1 MSDLSTKPRP
11 PAGAVVDSPP
21 LLLLVEDNAGDAV
34 LVREML
40 RTALADGFELV
51 HAVRLSEACDLL
63 EAGGTACVLLDL
75 SLPDAQGLEAV
86 TRVQAAAPDVPIV
99 VLTGLDDERLALNA
113 VQEGAQDY
121 LIKGRVDDRLISRSI
136 RYAIERK
143 RAEVELAHQALHD
156 GLTGLPNRA
165 LFLDRLQLAL
175 ARVQRR
181 PSAVAVLFLDLD
193 RFKVIN
199 DSLGHEIGDRLL
211 VDVAQRLQAV
221 LRPGDTVARFG
232 GDEFTVLCDDIDG
245 ERDAIMIASRMG
257 EAVAA
262 PFLLADTEAFLTA
275 SVGIA
280 MADGVD
286 ARPESLIRD
295 ADAAMYRAKE
305 RGKSR
310 YELFDDA
317 MRARVV
323 ERLEVENALHRAIER
338 GELRVHYQPLVDL
351 EAGLMTGVE
360 ALVRWQH
367 PERGLLL
374 PEQFIPLAEETG
386 QILEL
391 GEWVLR
397 EACTQHRLWSQ
408 EQPDGPALGLSVNLS
423 ARQLQQP
430 ELVADVVLALR
441 DTRMD
446 PANLCLEITESVVME
461 ETEAAVQALEALR
474 AEGVRI
480 AIDDFGT
487 GYSSLRLLKGA
498 PADLLKID
506 RSFVAGLGS
515 DPQDRPIV
523 QSVIHLADALG
534 LDAVAEGVETP
545 EQLSELRAAGCR
557 FAQGFHFARP
567 AGAEAISAL
576 LAAGRRL

>member
-1 MSDLSTKPRP
+1 
-11 PAGAVVDSPP
+11 
-21 LLLLVEDNAGDAV
+21 
-34 LVREML
+34 
-40 RTALADGFELV
+40 
-51 HAVRLSEACDLL
+51 
-63 EAGGTACVLLDL
+63 
-75 SLPDAQGLEAV
+75 
-86 TRVQAAAPDVPIV
+86 
-99 VLTGLDDERLALNA
+99 
-113 VQEGAQDY
+113 
-121 LIKGRVDDRLISRSI
+121 
-136 RYAIERK
+136 
-143 RAEVELAHQALHD
+143 
-156 GLTGLPNRA
+156 
-165 LFLDRLQLAL
+165 
-175 ARVQRR
+175 
-181 PSAVAVLFLDLD
+181 VAVLFLDLD

-199 DSLGHEIGDRLL
+199 DSLGHEIGDCLL
-211 VDVAQRLQAV
+211 VELAQRLQSV

-245 ERDAIMIASRMG
+245 ERDAIVIAQRMG

-310 YELFDDA
+310 YELFDEV
-317 MRARVV
+317 MRARAV

-338 GELRVHYQPLVDL
+338 GELRVHYQPLVDI

-360 ALVRWQH
+360 ALARWEH
-367 PERGLLL
+367 PDRGLLL

-397 EACTQHRLWSQ
+397 EACAQHRRWR
-408 EQPDGPALGLSVNLS
+408 EEHPEGPALRLSVNLS

-441 DTRMD
+441 DTDMD

-461 ETEAAVQALEALR
+461 ETEAAVQSLVALR

-515 DPQDRPIV
+515 DPQDTPIV
-523 QSVIHLADALG
+523 QTVIRLADALG

-545 EQLSELRAAGCR
+545 EQLVELRAAGCR

>member
-1 MSDLSTKPRP
+1 MSAPATKDP
-11 PAGAVVDSPP
+11 PATATRTRPR
-21 LLLLVEDNAGDAV
+21 LLLVEDNPGDAV

-40 RTALADGFELV
+40 RSALAEGFEFA
-51 HAVRLSEACDLL
+51 HAARLSEGIDHLSG
-63 EAGGTACVLLDL
+63 GGTACVLLDL
-75 SLPDAQGLEAV
+75 SLPDADGLEAV

-121 LIKGRVDDRLISRSI
+121 LIKGRVDDHLISRSI

-156 GLTGLPNRA
+156 PLTGLPNRA
-165 LFLDRLQLAL
+165 LFLDRLELAL

-199 DSLGHEIGDRLL
+199 DSLGHETGDRLL
-211 VDVAQRLQAV
+211 VDLAARLQAV

-232 GDEFTVLCDDIDG
+232 GDEFTILCDDIDG
-245 ERDAIMIASRMG
+245 ERDAIVIAERVG

-262 PFLLADTEAFLTA
+262 PFVIEESEAFLTA

-280 MADGVD
+280 MAEGVET
-286 ARPESLIRD
+286 RPEALIRD

-305 RGKSR
+305 KGKSR
-310 YELFDDA
+310 YELFDEV
-317 MRARVV
+317 MRARAV
-323 ERLEVENALHRAIER
+323 ERLQVENALHRAIER
-338 GELRVHYQPLVDL
+338 GELRVHYQPMVELASGLVV
-351 EAGLMTGVE
+351 GIE

-367 PERGLLL
+367 PERGLLQ
-374 PEQFIPLAEETG
+374 PGQFVPLAEETG
-386 QILEL
+386 QVAEL

-397 EACTQHRLWSQ
+397 EACAQHRRWCEEHPEASELR
-408 EQPDGPALGLSVNLS
+408 LSVNLS

-430 ELVADVVLALR
+430 DLVADVVSALR
-441 DTRMD
+441 DTEMD
-446 PANLCLEITESVVME
+446 AAKRCLEITESVVVQ
-461 ETEAAVQALEALR
+461 ETDAAIQGLEALR
-474 AEGVRI
+474 EQGVLI

-487 GYSSLRLLKGA
+487 GYSSLRLLKGV
-498 PADLLKID
+498 PADQLKID
-506 RSFVAGLGS
+506 RSFVAGLGT
-515 DPQDRPIV
+515 DPQDTPIV
-523 QSVIHLADALG
+523 RTVISLAEALG
-534 LDAVAEGVETP
+534 LDAVAEGVETS
-545 EQLSELRAAGCR
+545 EQLAELRQAGCR

-567 AGAEAISAL
+567 AAAERISAL